1 MLTTSLSIWL
11 LVKLLLLLLLL
22 LLSTVNICSI

>member
-22 LLSTVNICSI
+22 LLSTVNICLI